1 MRYFIALE
9 IPQTSKQQ
17 ILQVQNRLKELI
29 PEVRLT
35 DNSKLHLTLAFIGEQ
50 SDGMKESFIEVLR
63 QAAEGIKVFEVTPAY
78 LDGFPTLD
86 HAHTFWVGV
95 KGDIDKLYVIRERVK
110 DGLNAL
116 GLDTDERRY
125 VPHIAIAKINNT
137 FVMDEGIQKQ
147 LEEFMLNN
155 NFQPIE
161 ITALKLFESIP
172 EEGFHRHNTLAEI
185 PLG

>member
-9 IPQTSKQQ
+9 IPEDCRRQ
-17 ILQVQNRLKELI
+17 ILEVQNRLKSLI
-29 PEVRLT
+29 PEVKLT
-35 DNSKLHLTLAFIGEQ
+35 DNNKLHLTLAFIGEQ
-50 SDGMKESFIEVLR
+50 SDEMKKNLTDILR
-63 QAAEGIKVFEVTPAY
+63 KAAEGIKAFEVTPAY

-95 KGDIDKLYVIRERVK
+95 KGEIDKLYVIRERIK
-110 DGLNAL
+110 DGLNDL
-116 GLDTDERRY
+116 GFDTDERRY

-137 FVMDEGIQKQ
+137 FVMDEGAQKE

-172 EEGFHRHNTLAEI
+172 EEGFHRHNTLAEV
-185 PLG
+185 PLE